1 MEKTLIQTREKPL
14 KQYLMLTKP
23 GIIMGNVVNA
33 IGGFSLASKGHFSF
47 SLFLAMLVGMACV
60 IGSACTFNNYID
72 READR
77 KMTRTRN
84 RPLARGTL
92 SVRSAMLFGTFLGLV
107 GITILALYTNPLTAG
122 VALFGFTVYV
132 ALYSFTKYRTVYGTL
147 IGSFAGAVP
156 PVIGYCAIT
165 NRFDSAAL
173 ILFLMITL
181 WQMPHFFAIAL
192 YRMKDYAAASIPVMP
207 LKRSPLETKVHIL
220 LYIIAF
226 MVASSLLTLFHY
238 TNYLFLILV
247 ALSSLVWFVIGIRGL
262 NRQTDARY
270 GRTMFILSLVVVMT
284 LSLTLPFTVV

>member
-1 MEKTLIQTREKPL
+1 MEKTLVQKSEKPL
-14 KQYLMLTKP
+14 KQYLLLTKP

-33 IGGFSLASKGHFSF
+33 IGGFALASKGHFSF
-47 SLFLAMLVGMACV
+47 SLFVAMLIGMACV

-77 KMTRTRN
+77 KMVRTRN

-92 SVRSAMLFGTFLGLV
+92 SVRSAMLFGTLLGLV

-132 ALYSFTKYRTVYGTL
+132 ALYSFSKYRTVYGTL

-156 PVIGYCAIT
+156 PVIGYCTIT